1 MPKASKQWRSF
12 AAVALWFLAGS
23 ACDSLDTTAAGAA
36 ANKSE
41 SAPAEA
47 DAKPDAKA
55 KSGARAGAPEA
66 AAAPSGAPPPEPVDT
81 QGIQKA
87 LTEYR
92 GCVHEC
98 MDDLKAKETD
108 RETCKLNCETV
119 AEALGSTLDFAKPEE
134 GAHDDATPVGQGCAR
149 SCNSQMASCERL
161 CDEQKGKETDR
172 ETCRLLCT
180 ANSEICLDTCHIEAA
195 KRGK

>member
-1 MPKASKQWRSF
+1 
-12 AAVALWFLAGS
+12 
-23 ACDSLDTTAAGAA
+23 
-36 ANKSE
+36 
-41 SAPAEA
+41 
-47 DAKPDAKA
+47 
-55 KSGARAGAPEA
+55 
-66 AAAPSGAPPPEPVDT
+66 EPVDT

-98 MDDLKAKETD
+98 MDDLKAKETDRETCKLTCRTNAEAAGVSPDSPVVKIADRYDLCMEDCYDPKMKETD